1 MQAYEIILI
10 VSPDADQDAVEE
22 SINIVANF
30 TKKHNGEILKSK
42 NKGLKHLSYPIKSY
56 NDGHHIVLIALLPP
70 KEVITLDSE
79 LRSNEIIIR
88 HFITKT
94 HHTQDSD
101 ESSEVVENTETVENT
116 EAVENSEAV
125 ENTETVENSEAVE
138 NTETVENSETDD
150 TKKA

>member
-101 ESSEVVENTETVENT
+101 ESSEVVENTETVES
-116 EAVENSEAV
+116 SEV
-125 ENTETVENSEAVE
+125 VE